1 MRLFSLDIPDAHVGY
16 RNLRQ
21 AEFARQPDARF
32 WEMYLAIRFLDA
44 RKRMRRREELTR
56 EQRNTGPD
64 ICVRKGRRR
73 IWIEGI
79 ATGAGNAD
87 NLDQVPDL
95 FAANADEVQNAPRRQ
110 IELRI
115 TAALRRKTEKFERY
129 RENGI
134 IGERD
139 SCIVAI
145 SGGQFALEA
154 AGAGLPHTVTAVYP
168 FGEEFAALDPETAGF

>member
-21 AEFARQPDARF
+21 AEFPQEQAINDGLEELWRRYEPYADTDFCSEFARQPDARF

-64 ICVRKGRRR
+64 ICIRKGRRR

-87 NLDQVPDL
+87 NLDQVPNL
-95 FAANADEVQNAPRRQ
+95 FAANAP
-110 IELRI
+110 LRSG
-115 TAALRRKTEKFERY
+115 ARRK
-129 RENGI
+129 NSSGI
-134 IGERD
+134 VKRASLANEILASWR
-139 SCIVAI
+139 SQVAN
-145 SGGQFALEA
+145 SRFK
-154 AGAGLPHTVTAVYP
+154 LPGRACRMR
-168 FGEEFAALDPETAGF
+168 